1 MKSKHQSKQAGKHR
15 KMVFFCLA
23 LSGAT
28 SAFWTWILYHLLS
41 DFPFWGYIGGQQ
53 AMLEAIVLVI
63 VILPSLVFLL
73 LLFASL
79 LALPGTLESLGY
91 SSKEL
96 TIWGESKTQP

>member
-41 DFPFWGYIGGQQ
+41 DFPFWGYIGIFL
-53 AMLEAIVLVI
+53 MLLSFT
-63 VILPSLVFLL
+63 LG
-73 LLFASL
+73 LFACFIVGSGTEL
-79 LALPGTLESLGY
+79 PAL
-91 SSKEL
+91 
-96 TIWGESKTQP
+96 GEDNKPC

>member
-1 MKSKHQSKQAGKHR
+1 MNKTLRELVEPG
-15 KMVFFCLA
+15 
-23 LSGAT
+23 
-28 SAFWTWILYHLLS
+28 LL
-41 DFPFWGYIGGQQ
+41 PYI
-53 AMLEAIVLVI
+53 
-63 VILPSLVFLL
+63 LL